1 MYKLSFLF
9 ISLACFVNKG
19 KSENKKMARDLLS
32 FTIMH
37 SMPDREPYGMSR
49 GHKVSHGM
57 VS

>member
-19 KSENKKMARDLLS
+19 KSENRVED
-32 FTIMH
+32 T
-37 SMPDREPYGMSR
+37 
-49 GHKVSHGM
+49 KVSHGM